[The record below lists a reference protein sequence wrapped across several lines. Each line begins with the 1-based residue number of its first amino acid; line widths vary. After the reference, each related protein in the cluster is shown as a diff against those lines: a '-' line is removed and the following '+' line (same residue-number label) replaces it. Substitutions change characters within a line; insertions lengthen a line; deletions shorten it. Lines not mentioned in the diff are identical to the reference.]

1 MARSMALLAWGG
13 SCEVYGSVY
22 GNAKIS
28 YCAKIWGRAYGNA
41 KINKKSKVRLVPKN
55 CEVYESDKLVNI
67 TDKTE

>member
-1 MARSMALLAWGG
+1 MSG
-13 SCEVYGSVY
+13 SCEIYGSVY

-28 YCAKIWGRAYGNA
+28 YCATIWGRAYGNA

-55 CEVYESDKLVNI
+55 CEVYERDNVVNI